1 MRNFLV
7 PQSTQVDR
15 VAARPFFM
23 VTASMSLEAVL
34 ALHLT
39 QYISPASEGVV
50 IVGHSWERMAVAIVT
65 RRGTSPDPPPAPAFW

>member
-1 MRNFLV
+1 MRNFFV

-34 ALHLT
+34 AQGNRVLIRNR
-39 QYISPASEGVV
+39 QNECASK
-50 IVGHSWERMAVAIVT
+50 
-65 RRGTSPDPPPAPAFW
+65 

>member
-23 VTASMSLEAVL
+23 VTASMSLEAVR

-39 QYISPASEGVV
+39 Q
-50 IVGHSWERMAVAIVT
+50 
-65 RRGTSPDPPPAPAFW
+65 

>member
-7 PQSTQVDR
+7 PQSTRVDR

-23 VTASMSLEAVL
+23 VMVSMSLEAVL

-39 QYISPASEGVV
+39 Q
-50 IVGHSWERMAVAIVT
+50 
-65 RRGTSPDPPPAPAFW
+65 

>member
-1 MRNFLV
+1 MRNFFV

-39 QYISPASEGVV
+39 Q
-50 IVGHSWERMAVAIVT
+50 
-65 RRGTSPDPPPAPAFW
+65 